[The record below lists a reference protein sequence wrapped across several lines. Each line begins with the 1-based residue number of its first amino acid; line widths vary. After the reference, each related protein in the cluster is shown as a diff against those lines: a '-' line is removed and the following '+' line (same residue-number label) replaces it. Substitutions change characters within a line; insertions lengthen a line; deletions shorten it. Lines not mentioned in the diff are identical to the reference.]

1 MKKLTA
7 EKCREFISVLK
18 SPENEGHLALTS
30 GYHLQALE
38 IALPI
43 LEQQERLSVEPV
55 AFTGSGSLAAIKAG
69 AEGVIWGS
77 KADAHPIEL
86 FARYPAS
93 FCQKCNN
100 TGSMDSGG
108 TQPWGEAIMVECD
121 CQFEQRE
128 QGEWIEWGG
137 GDQPVNGDVMVET
150 KWSDGSVSSGEA
162 SDWRWDHRS
171 LLSNL
176 NLIAYRIIPERA
188 TNQNGE
194 Q

>member
-7 EKCREFISVLK
+7 EKCSQLLDSLNSNGMSIL
-18 SPENEGHLALTS
+18 EG
-30 GYHLQALE
+30 YYCEALE

-43 LEQQERLSVEPV
+43 LEQHEKQEQQER
-55 AFTGSGSLAAIKAG
+55 
-69 AEGVIWGS
+69 
-77 KADAHPIEL
+77 
-86 FARYPAS
+86 
-93 FCQKCNN
+93 
-100 TGSMDSGG
+100 
-108 TQPWGEAIMVECD
+108 
-121 CQFEQRE
+121 
-128 QGEWIEWGG
+128 GEWIEWKGG
-137 GDQPVNGDVMVET
+137 EQPVNGDVLVET
-150 KWSDGSVSSGEA
+150 KWSDGSVSRGEA

>member
-7 EKCREFISVLK
+7 EVLK
-18 SPENEGHLALTS
+18 QIISDLRDDATYSGQLALND
-30 GYHLQALE
+30 YILQALE

-43 LEQQERLSVEPV
+43 LEQQER
-55 AFTGSGSLAAIKAG
+55 
-69 AEGVIWGS
+69 
-77 KADAHPIEL
+77 
-86 FARYPAS
+86 
-93 FCQKCNN
+93 
-100 TGSMDSGG
+100 
-108 TQPWGEAIMVECD
+108 GERQE
-121 CQFEQRE
+121 R
-128 QGEWIEWGG
+128 GEWIEWKGG
-137 GDQPVNGDVMVET
+137 EQPVNGDVLVET
-150 KWSDGSVSSGEA
+150 KWSDGSVSRGEA